1 MKIIG
6 LLPARLKSSR
16 IKEKLL
22 QKVQGL
28 PIILHTIFRA
38 KIARSINQII
48 GCTDSHKIKNIV
60 SNYTNT
66 FISKKKHRNGTER
79 IAELANKIDAN
90 LIIDIH
96 ADEAILDPKNIEKL
110 IKFHKKNNQFDIVV
124 PHKKSRVSGGE
135 NVVKIISDKNNKVLY
150 FTRCDAPYGFRK
162 KNNSFFHH
170 LDIIS
175 FKPNALRKFSKLKV
189 SNLESIEG
197 VELMRALEN
206 NLKIGTFEIKTH
218 TFSVNT
224 PKDLSLVKKL
234 MRKDKYFKKFY
245 EKKKKSSYNF

>member
-16 IKEKLL
+16 IREKLL

-28 PIILHTIFRA
+28 PVILHTIFRA
-38 KIARSINQII
+38 RLAKSLNQII
-48 GCTDSHKIKNIV
+48 VCTDSPKIKNLV

-79 IAELANKIDAN
+79 IAEFANKIDAN

-96 ADEAILDPKNIEKL
+96 ADEAILEPKNIEKL

-124 PHKKSRVSGGE
+124 PHKKSRISGGK
-135 NVVKIISDKNNKVLY
+135 NVVKIISDRNNRVLY

-162 KNNSFFHH
+162 KNNNYLHH

-175 FKPNALRKFSKLKV
+175 FKPNALRKFSKLKE

-224 PKDLSLVKKL
+224 PKDLFLVKKL
-234 MRKDKYFKKFY
+234 IKKDRYFKKFY
-245 EKKKKSSYNF
+245 GKKL

>member
-22 QKVQGL
+22 QKVQDI
-28 PIILHTIFRA
+28 PVILHTIFRA
-38 KIARSINQII
+38 KLAKSLNQII
-48 GCTDSHKIKNIV
+48 VCTDSPKIKNLV
-60 SNYTNT
+60 SNYTKT

-79 IAELANKIDAN
+79 IAEFANKIDAN

-124 PHKKSRVSGGE
+124 PHKKSRISGGK
-135 NVVKIISDKNNKVLY
+135 NVVKIISDRNNKVLY
-150 FTRCDAPYGFRK
+150 FTRSDAPYGFRK
-162 KNNSFFHH
+162 KNNNYFHH

-175 FKPNALRKFSKLKV
+175 FKPSALRKFSKLKE

-224 PKDLSLVKKL
+224 PKDLLLVKRLIK
-234 MRKDKYFKKFY
+234 KDRYFKKFY
-245 EKKKKSSYNF
+245 GKKL

>member
-28 PIILHTIFRA
+28 PVILHTIFRA
-38 KIARSINQII
+38 QLVKSLNQII
-48 GCTDSHKIKNIV
+48 VCTDSPKIKKVV

-79 IAELANKIDAN
+79 IAELVNKINAN

-96 ADEAILDPKNIEKL
+96 ADEAILEPKNIEKL
-110 IKFHKKNNQFDIVV
+110 IQFHKKNNHFDIVV
-124 PHKKSRVSGGE
+124 PHKQSKISGGK

-150 FTRCDAPYGFRK
+150 FTRSDAPYGFRK
-162 KNNSFFHH
+162 KNNNFFHH

-175 FKPNALRKFSKLKV
+175 FKPNALRRFSKLKE

-197 VELMRALEN
+197 IELMRALEN

-224 PKDLSLVKKL
+224 PKDLSLVKRLIK
-234 MRKDKYFKKFY
+234 KDKYFKKFY
-245 EKKKKSSYNF
+245 EKKK